1 MVNNIPGVGVDKT
14 YGVRVRALHLS
25 GRKGN
30 WGALQCMRLGNAGM
44 IVQSESENESDVSI
58 ESRVSGISIYPN
70 PTATGSFV
78 LQYNEEGTGDEEM
91 KGLVML
97 DITGKVVLKTNV
109 VLNSNPIE
117 IKFGDLASGVY
128 VVVVGDERLRLIVE

>member
-1 MVNNIPGVGVDKT
+1 M
-14 YGVRVRALHLS
+14 
-25 GRKGN
+25 
-30 WGALQCMRLGNAGM
+30 NA
-44 IVQSESENESDVSI
+44 SYA
-58 ESRVSGISIYPN
+58 IYPN
-70 PTATGSFV
+70 PTTTGSFV

-97 DITGKVVLKTNV
+97 DITGKVVFKTNV

-128 VVVVGDERLRLIVE
+128 VVLVGDERMRLIVE